1 MHGSDIMEKPGLS
14 LREMF
19 SDPGNQVC
27 PVDSQGNFF
36 IDRDG
41 HLFRYILSYLR
52 TSEIVLPEDFKE
64 LQALKLEVE
73 FYSLWFMRA
82 ILEDVDRELQ

>member
-1 MHGSDIMEKPGLS
+1 MYERGIMEKPGLS

-27 PVDSQGNFF
+27 PVDNQGNFF

-64 LQALKLEVE
+64 LLSLKLEVE
-73 FYSLWFMRA
+73 FYKLWFMRA
-82 ILEDVDRELQ
+82 ILNEFDSELQ